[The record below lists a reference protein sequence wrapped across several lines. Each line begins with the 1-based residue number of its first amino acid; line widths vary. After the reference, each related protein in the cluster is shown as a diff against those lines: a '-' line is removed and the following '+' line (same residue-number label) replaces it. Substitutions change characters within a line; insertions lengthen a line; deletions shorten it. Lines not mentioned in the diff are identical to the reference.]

1 MRPNVTWQFSLVYQ
15 WTILTTLKT
24 GVSVNGDKQA
34 DPSHVDSMYNMSWIL
49 QEGPTSEKKKKL
61 CTASDKS
68 PNSQISQLNN
78 SQNCGSSKGVL
89 GISCP
94 SSPGC
99 CWL

>member
-49 QEGPTSEKKKKL
+49 QEGPTSEKKKKIVY
-61 CTASDKS
+61 SIW
-68 PNSQISQLNN
+68 QISQLPNLPT
-78 SQNCGSSKGVL
+78 QQLTKL
-89 GISCP
+89 
-94 SSPGC
+94 
-99 CWL
+99 WFL